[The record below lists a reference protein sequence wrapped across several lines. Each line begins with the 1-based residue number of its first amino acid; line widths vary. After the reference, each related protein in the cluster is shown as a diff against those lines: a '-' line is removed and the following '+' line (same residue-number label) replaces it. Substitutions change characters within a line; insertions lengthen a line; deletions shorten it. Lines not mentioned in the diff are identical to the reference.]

1 MGRSEYYEELK
12 DLARRVRAE
21 FGISAP
27 RVMKSDLRRIFRHY
41 GIEYELWPHK
51 FKNLRG
57 AFINDNHGPS
67 IMVRSDMPPEPTV
80 FTMAHELKHFLKD
93 KDIATSYCD
102 PSNQKAEI
110 EIGAEVFAGEF
121 LFPDEDFRTHMAKA
135 GVALGKCTAEHLVRL
150 KNFTKTTLSYTGLA
164 KKAVFLGFAQRGA
177 FDGVQW
183 KRLEESIFG
192 VPFYKRF
199 RGRRLKKTL

>member
-1 MGRSEYYEELK
+1 MGRSEYYEEMK
-12 DLARRVRAE
+12 DLARLVRAE
-21 FGISAP
+21 FGISIP
-27 RVMKSDLRRIFRHY
+27 RVMKSDLRKIFRHH

-51 FKNLRG
+51 FKKLRG
-57 AFINDNHGPS
+57 AFINDDYGPS
-67 IMVRSDMPPEPTV
+67 IMVAKDMPPEPTV

-110 EIGAEVFAGEF
+110 EIGAEVFAAEL
-121 LFPDEDFRTHMAKA
+121 LFPDADFKTHMASA
-135 GVALGKCTAEHLVRL
+135 GVTLGNCTAEHLVRL
-150 KNFTKTTLSYTGLA
+150 KNSTKTTLSYTGLA
-164 KKAVFLGFAQRGA
+164 KKAVFLGFAPKGA
-177 FDGVQW
+177 FDEVKW

-199 RGRRLKKTL
+199 KGRRRKNT